1 MVVWYQYGFEK
12 IRKYAFRINTHEDYH
27 TIGCYCSHD
36 RQKRKDNNDRCDTN
50 FWCDAR
56 RGATSE
62 DLFYA

>member
-1 MVVWYQYGFEK
+1 MVLKDQKVRFPGQSEA
-12 IRKYAFRINTHEDYH
+12 IHTR